1 MAELNELFAG
11 QEDILAEQT
20 NKTRKVMNELEHTD
34 FDPLPSDEQTTES
47 VEVAEN
53 EEEEEE
59 TDDTT
64 ETADEESS
72 EETKKEDT
80 KLNPYEE
87 VIFAE
92 MTKRAENGDE
102 LLATAL
108 QSADKS
114 IKGCYS
120 YVVAQARKQAQGNC
134 AMVDD
139 QTVYGWAHHYYIE
152 SKETIEQ
159 EIPAMKPYVAPKPAP
174 KTAEQ
179 KKQEEQTK
187 KVYANPLLAAL
198 MKKGGKIATDGT
210 IAVTKTTERKDKDGN
225 LLFSKA
231 VKTDA
236 QGTKTTTIEK
246 GGKTYT
252 MTEFSLF

>member
-1 MAELNELFAG
+1 MAEETNNLFAV
-11 QEDILAEQT
+11 QEDNEQT
-20 NKTRKVMNELEHTD
+20 AT
-34 FDPLPSDEQTTES
+34 EQNA
-47 VEVAEN
+47 EVAEETTTEQT
-53 EEEEEE
+53 EEELAEG
-59 TDDTT
+59 
-64 ETADEESS
+64 EES
-72 EETKKEDT
+72 EPETEQPLTDFQQKILAD
-80 KLNPYEE
+80 LNRR
-87 VIFAE
+87 IAE
-92 MTKRAENGDE
+92 GDAA
-102 LLATAL
+102 LATAM
-108 QSADKS
+108 QSKDKS
-114 IKGCYS
+114 IADCTNYLNERAK
-120 YVVAQARKQAQGNC
+120 QLIEEKARQGAVC
-134 AMVDD
+134 IQVDD
-139 QTVYGWAHHYYIE
+139 PVVYGWAHHYYIE

>member
-1 MAELNELFAG
+1 MAELNELFAE
-11 QEDILAEQT
+11 QEETLAEQT
-20 NKTRKVMNELEHTD
+20 NEVEEETT
-34 FDPLPSDEQTTES
+34 EQNES

-53 EEEEEE
+53 EEEE

-64 ETADEESS
+64 ES

-87 VIFAE
+87 VILAE
-92 MTKRAENGDE
+92 MNRRAENGDE

-152 SKETIEQ
+152 SKETIDAE
-159 EIPAMKPYVAPKPAP
+159 MKP
-174 KTAEQ
+174 KTA
-179 KKQEEQTK
+179 KKEKTAEEKKREETTK
-187 KVYANPLLAAL
+187 KVYENPLLASL
-198 MKKGGKIATDGT
+198 MKKGAKVSTDGEV
-210 IAVTKTTERKDKDGN
+210 AVTKTTTKKDENGN
-225 LLFSKA
+225 VVSSKTT
-231 VKTDA
+231 KTDA
-236 QGTKTTTIEK
+236 EGTRTTTIVK
-246 GGKTYT
+246 DGKEYT
-252 MTEFSLF
+252 MTEFALF